1 MGGLETGVKHGTIPL
16 CINYRVELRRFK
28 LFPDS
33 GPTPVPLCR
42 LFQRKCE
49 HFLTVF
55 SLRET
60 GGMAVEIFV
69 DCFIILWDNRNSTDD
84 SSDENSNERS
94 PPPRKFRVIKEELR
108 FEEVNDQI
116 REKQRDP
123 NLNVQHSRKDLLETS
138 EREDK
143 LFF

>member
-1 MGGLETGVKHGTIPL
+1 MKQEEWPSKFSWIVSLSFGIIEIRQTI
-16 CINYRVELRRFK
+16 RVIK
-28 LFPDS
+28 
-33 GPTPVPLCR
+33 
-42 LFQRKCE
+42 
-49 HFLTVF
+49 
-55 SLRET
+55 
-60 GGMAVEIFV
+60 
-69 DCFIILWDNRNSTDD
+69 
-84 SSDENSNERS
+84 NSNERS

-123 NLNVQHSRKDLLETS
+123 NLNVQHSRKDRLETS

>member
-1 MGGLETGVKHGTIPL
+1 
-16 CINYRVELRRFK
+16 
-28 LFPDS
+28 
-33 GPTPVPLCR
+33 
-42 LFQRKCE
+42 
-49 HFLTVF
+49 
-55 SLRET
+55 
-60 GGMAVEIFV
+60 MAIEIFV

-123 NLNVQHSRKDLLETS
+123 NLNVQHSRKDLLKTS